1 MRRTKTKK
9 RRYSIHFRVVKISA
23 DEGSYL
29 SFLTQDGPTNEQRME
44 EGRRMFQVFA
54 ARMFEQR
61 VLAAYREKVARE
73 RQQRLIQELEEEDRL
88 RQEREL
94 KKQREKERKK
104 DKKRYAMTYC
114 VRMIALPKDRFVVN

>member
-1 MRRTKTKK
+1 
-9 RRYSIHFRVVKISA
+9 
-23 DEGSYL
+23 
-29 SFLTQDGPTNEQRME
+29 
-44 EGRRMFQVFA
+44 MFQIFA

-94 KKQREKERKK
+94 KKQKEKERKK
-104 DKKRYAMTYC
+104 DKKR
-114 VRMIALPKDRFVVN
+114 